1 VAGAVVLGV
10 VAAVSVPVVSCLCWT
25 RTFGPLTEG
34 CGCFAMGR
42 GACVVLVGVV
52 VCVVVLGGVL
62 TGVVVVLGAA
72 LVGVVS
78 GVVAVV
84 LVWVGAD
91 GAGVVVVPVGGAP
104 PLGGSA
110 ASAPPDNG
118 PFSPTAVSPPPASAE
133 RITRRTFRGTGR
145 LKGASSMPD
154 MLGPCS
160 FVSRPMVAFEQDVPV
175 PREPPD
181 PIHIGREARLRKGFV
196 IGAINSA

>member
-1 VAGAVVLGV
+1 MAALPRAG
-10 VAAVSVPVVSCLCWT
+10 
-25 RTFGPLTEG
+25 
-34 CGCFAMGR
+34 

-52 VCVVVLGGVL
+52 VCVEVLGGGL
-62 TGVVVVLGAA
+62 TGVVVVLVPV
-72 LVGVVS
+72 LVVVVS

-84 LVWVGAD
+84 LVCVWVGAG
-91 GAGVVVVPVGGAP
+91 GAGVVVVSVAGAS

-118 PFSPTAVSPPPASAE
+118 PPSPTAVSPPPASAE

-145 LKGASSMPD
+145 LKGASSIPD

-160 FVSRPMVAFEQDVPV
+160 FVSRPMVAFEQDIPI

-196 IGAINSA
+196 IGAVTSG